1 MEVVSLLATTDDA
14 EQVAKSWMEK
24 RYGKRLGRVKFVE
37 VMSDNGI
44 WSVKADVKLAA
55 GVLLIKRHLIQVKID
70 AGSTDV
76 LGYSESEIS
85 ESPG

>member
-1 MEVVSLLATTDDA
+1 MSLLATTDDA